1 MFQEDIYPETLSG
14 IPSISC
20 EEWIAG
26 ENREPILISLK
37 DGAVSFMPKI
47 VTYKQVG
54 YSRLGANYNH
64 SFPNKKEN
72 SSKIHMQNI
81 SRTNSISTV
90 SSNKKN
96 NSCYDDD
103 HNTIPMIELRSIT
116 KLNSNGRSAFQS
128 CKLLIKFLINILT
141 VNQTFNLF

>member
-64 SFPNKKEN
+64 S
-72 SSKIHMQNI
+72 
-81 SRTNSISTV
+81 
-90 SSNKKN
+90 SNKKN

-103 HNTIPMIELRSIT
+103 HNTIPMIELRSFT

-128 CKLLIKFLINILT
+128 CKLLINFLINILT

>member
-54 YSRLGANYNH
+54 YSRLGNSH
-64 SFPNKKEN
+64 SFQSKKE
-72 SSKIHMQNI
+72 KPTDIHTQNVL
-81 SRTNSISTV
+81 RTNSISTAG
-90 SSNKKN
+90 SNKPNIKYN
-96 NSCYDDD
+96 NEEQ
-103 HNTIPMIELRSIT
+103 NTMPFIEVKPIEAKPT
-116 KLNSNGRSAFQS
+116 KLNSDGRSAFQNCES
-128 CKLLIKFLINILT
+128 T
-141 VNQTFNLF
+141 D

>member
-54 YSRLGANYNH
+54 YSRLGKNYSH
-64 SFPNKKEN
+64 SFQNNKEKPTN
-72 SSKIHMQNI
+72 INTQNVL
-81 SRTNSISTV
+81 RTNSISILG
-90 SSNKKN
+90 SNKTKYKN
-96 NSCYDDD
+96 AD
-103 HNTIPMIELRSIT
+103 TMPLIEVKPIA
-116 KLNSNGRSAFQS
+116 KLNSNGRSAFQN
-128 CKLLIKFLINILT
+128 CKLET
-141 VNQTFNLF
+141 HV